1 METVSENRTHIA
13 RMKLILLMGL
23 LAGTLDISA
32 AIVDYY
38 IETGN
43 GPENVLRFIASGVF
57 GKSAFTNYKS
67 MVFWGLVFHFIIA
80 YSFTIFFYWLYPK
93 IKFMSSQ
100 IIWSSIV
107 YGLFIWL
114 VMTWIVLPLSHIPK
128 QAFHFKSATKAII
141 ILICMIGFPLSF
153 VMKKYYNNIRW
164 QEFL

>member
-23 LAGTLDISA
+23 LVGTFDISA

-43 GPENVLRFIASGVF
+43 GPENILRFIASGVF
-57 GKSAFTNYKS
+57 GKSAFTNHKS
-67 MVFWGLVFHFIIA
+67 MVFWGLVFHFIIS
-80 YSFTIFFYWLYPK
+80 YSFTILFYWLYPK

-114 VMTWIVLPLSHIPK
+114 VMIGIVLPLSHIPK
-128 QAFHFKSATKAII
+128 QAFHFKVAAKAII
-141 ILICMIGFPLSF
+141 ILICMIGFPLSCF
-153 VMKKYYNNIRW
+153 MKKYYNKI
-164 QEFL
+164 